1 MNLEDLTSVIK
12 EAFGD
17 LVADYNEWVD
27 AVIESPDMFSDR
39 GFVDHD
45 IVDTG
50 RLLNSKEVDAKDTE
64 ATFLWEPHSPLNG
77 FPYAPAVWTG
87 FYAWGDKRNYIPGRH
102 WPERAATTLND
113 VGVTQAFVEKL
124 KDLGLE
130 ATIVK
135 NGDEDIDD

>member
-1 MNLEDLTSVIK
+1 MNLDDLHGIIN
-12 EAFGD
+12 EAFGN

-50 RLLNSKEVDAKDTE
+50 RLLNSKEVDVKDNS
-64 ATFLWEPHSPLNG
+64 ATFSWEPHSPNNG
-77 FPYAPAVWTG
+77 FAYAPAVWTG
-87 FYAWGDKRNYIPGRH
+87 FYAWGDKRNYVPGRH

-113 VGVTQAFVEKL
+113 VGITESFVEKL
-124 KDLGLE
+124 KTAGVK
-130 ATIVK
+130 ARIVK
-135 NGDEDIDD
+135 NGDEEIDD